1 MHDRLQGAA
10 FYGNDG
16 QTVFKALNDAL
27 LRPEAESASVEDT
40 VREATQS
47 VELIGSSITELKN
60 TVRFMEGRLDASLSE
75 GGELQRMRA
84 DLNSVAQQIGSLQ
97 ALDVADVQAKLE
109 DFQLI
114 GSRLQALETKI
125 DANDEQDAVE
135 VSNGVHA
142 DVT

>member
-1 MHDRLQGAA
+1 MNLLDGYRVLNSSGERWQERRRLR
-10 FYGNDG
+10 Y
-16 QTVFKALNDAL
+16 
-27 LRPEAESASVEDT
+27 R
-40 VREATQS
+40 QS
-47 VELIGSSITELKN
+47 VERVTNGYVL
-60 TVRFMEGRLDASLSE
+60 ALSE
-75 GGELQRMRA
+75 GGELQRIRA

-97 ALDVADVQAKLE
+97 ALDVAGVQAKLE

-125 DANDEQDAVE
+125 DENDEQDAVE